1 MRRTHRSGRDMSQ
14 LLADFGHDLP
24 TAAPHEPA
32 AKEARLFR
40 HAAQR
45 GPRKTGRGWMPASAP
60 VVPYRMTSDQA
71 PVFWPFIAGPGL
83 PPTGAQMGIDVLSGS
98 AFHFDPIGLVLRDDI
113 PVTNAN
119 VMCFGKP
126 GTGKSGTTKAFCLRM
141 VDFGYRILILGDP
154 KDEYERLCHFLGV
167 EPFVLGPGMPARI
180 NPLGL
185 GPLAEGWAQLSAQEA
200 RNRAAIVFSRWLT
213 LMRALIGSQRIG
225 AERVP
230 FGPSEETVIKA
241 ALRDLTGYTAGNS
254 TLVETTIPQLW
265 HHLDQPT
272 DSLIEQCRF
281 RDRQHFFNET
291 RLLRDALGQL
301 VSGALAGLFDD
312 HTNINVDWNAPIQS
326 LSLSRLNP
334 LGRPG
339 WGHPMGQRAQALRHA
354 HRRRP
359 RLPSR
364 QHRPRPHA
372 PGRHQD
378 PARPKARSR
387 RRTRRHA
394 RPGTASHRGDDR
406 LGDATERARPLA
418 RR

>member
-1 MRRTHRSGRDMSQ
+1 MRQTHRSGRDMSQ

-24 TAAPHEPA
+24 TAAPHAPA
-32 AKEARLFR
+32 TKEARLFR

-167 EPFVLGPGMPARI
+167 EPFVLGPGRPARI

-230 FGPSEETVIKA
+230 FGPSEEAVIKA
-241 ALRDLTGYTAGNS
+241 AADKLLT
-254 TLVETTIPQLW
+254 
-265 HHLDQPT
+265 D
-272 DSLIEQCRF
+272 
-281 RDRQHFFNET
+281 NEAPLNIRYLARVT
-291 RLLRDALGQL
+291 NPGKYSATF
-301 VSGALAGLFDD
+301 VAALAARLADEVCETITKSTTKREGLMREYLLKLK
-312 HTNINVDWNAPIQS
+312 Q
-326 LSLSRLNP
+326 
-334 LGRPG
+334 
-339 WGHPMGQRAQALRHA
+339 
-354 HRRRP
+354 
-359 RLPSR
+359 
-364 QHRPRPHA
+364 
-372 PGRHQD
+372 
-378 PARPKARSR
+378 
-387 RRTRRHA
+387 
-394 RPGTASHRGDDR
+394 
-406 LGDATERARPLA
+406 A
-418 RR
+418 RRVDGMGRATQPPADGSWNDARQ